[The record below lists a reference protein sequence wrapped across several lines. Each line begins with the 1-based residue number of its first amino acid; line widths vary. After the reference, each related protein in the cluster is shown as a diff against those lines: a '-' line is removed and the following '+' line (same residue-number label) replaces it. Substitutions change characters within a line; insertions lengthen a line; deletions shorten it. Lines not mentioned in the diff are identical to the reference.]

1 MNRHQV
7 LTGAANA
14 GDHCYSVGS
23 VEGVPFTAYA
33 SGCNIVILAS
43 NFQRVQIIPGLIHGN
58 VQVGCLD
65 ASTDVGKIAAAYG
78 KEVCIFE
85 PTPLLHQSSSHR
97 LDYQWVQTAVIKS
110 AHDLQVLSWNL
121 SGTRLLTGGSSI
133 ELWQISIAGEDD
145 IIEEEPTNIQV
156 KCTAEDGV
164 VTQILM
170 SNVNGIAFGH
180 ATQSV
185 AFLKFS
191 PDGTLF
197 ASAGSAD
204 RLVKIWYSSKIVS
217 FSSQH
222 HSGHSGAVNYTFIY
236 IAHPRAVSGLSWR
249 KTSKFM
255 PKDSVANMLLTSCR
269 DNICRIWVQSL
280 MPEDGLVDLQQIDSI
295 NQNLRVQTQRHRKKI
310 IQRLKHMKSFNQL
323 KKHQASQ
330 FTEDPHEPISIL
342 PSTFSVHDFHCFGM
356 HGSGVTPSLHFHLAG
371 TIDAKTGNVC

>member
-43 NFQRVQIIPGLIHGN
+43 NFQRVQIIPGLMHGN

-65 ASTDVGKIAAAYG
+65 SSTDVGKIAAAYG
-78 KEVCIFE
+78 TEVCIYE

-110 AHDLQVLSWNL
+110 EYQLQVLSWNL

-133 ELWQISIAGEDD
+133 QLWQLSVAADDD

-156 KCTAEDGV
+156 KCTAADGV
-164 VTQILM
+164 VTDIDEQCKWNCIW
-170 SNVNGIAFGH
+170 SCKTA
-180 ATQSV
+180 QPV

-222 HSGHSGAVNYTFIY
+222 HSSHPADVNYTFIY
-236 IAHPRAVSGLSWR
+236 IAHPRAVSGISWR

-269 DNICRIWVQSL
+269 DNICRIWVQTL
-280 MPEDGLVDLQQIDSI
+280 MPEDGLVDLQQLDSI
-295 NQNLRVQTQRHRKKI
+295 ANQNLRVQTQRHRRKLL
-310 IQRLKHMKSFNQL
+310 QRLKHMKSFNQL

-330 FTEDPHEPISIL
+330 LTEDPHEPVAVL
-342 PSTFSVHDFHCFGM
+342 PSTYSVHDFIVLEFK
-356 HGSGVTPSLHFHLAG
+356 VLVLHQ
-371 TIDAKTGNVC
+371 VCISI